1 MLVLARKTD
10 QAILLGD
17 GIRIVVLGVSGDR
30 VRIGI
35 EAPRHIPIL
44 RQELHDAVEE
54 ANLDASDSG
63 PAVQRWAAFQTA
75 LGGRKADPTV
85 KAATGQAA

>member
-35 EAPRHIPIL
+35 EAPRDIPIL
-44 RQELHDAVEE
+44 RQELRDAVEE
-54 ANLDASDSG
+54 ANLDNSDNGS
-63 PAVQRWAAFQTA
+63 AVERWQAFQA
-75 LGGRKADPTV
+75 AVGPRKDPDPESSS
-85 KAATGQAA
+85 KAA

>member
-17 GIRIVVLGVSGDR
+17 GIRIVILGVSGDR

-35 EAPRHIPIL
+35 EAPREVPIL
-44 RQELHDAVEE
+44 RQELRDAVEE
-54 ANLDASDSG
+54 ANLDASDTKS
-63 PAVQRWAAFQTA
+63 AVHRWNTLQAA
-75 LGGRKADPTV
+75 LGKHRDSDSDASER
-85 KAATGQAA
+85 AA

>member
-35 EAPRHIPIL
+35 EAPREIPIL
-44 RQELHDAVEE
+44 RQELRDAVEE
-54 ANLDASDSG
+54 SNLDASDSDS
-63 PAVQRWAAFQTA
+63 AVNRWQAFQSA
-75 LGGRKADPTV
+75 INKR
-85 KAATGQAA
+85 TGTDAKCSSQAA

>member
-35 EAPRHIPIL
+35 EAPREVPIL
-44 RQELHDAVEE
+44 RQELHDAVQE
-54 ANLDASDSG
+54 ANHDASDSSS
-63 PAVQRWAAFQTA
+63 AMQRWNTF
-75 LGGRKADPTV
+75 
-85 KAATGQAA
+85 QAARGKRNDSGSDASKKVA

>member
-35 EAPRHIPIL
+35 EAPRDVPIL
-44 RQELHDAVEE
+44 RQELRDAVE
-54 ANLDASDSG
+54 ASNLDASGNS
-63 PAVQRWAAFQTA
+63 AALQHWNSLQSA
-75 LGGRKADPTV
+75 LGKRKDSLLEPEEH
-85 KAATGQAA
+85 AA

>member
-17 GIRIVVLGVSGDR
+17 GIRIVILGVSGDR

-35 EAPRHIPIL
+35 EAPREIPIL
-44 RQELHDAVEE
+44 RQELRDAVEE
-54 ANLDASDSG
+54 ANIDASGTAS
-63 PAVQRWAAFQTA
+63 AVERWKTLQSAMGKHRGAESDA
-75 LGGRKADPTV
+75 SE
-85 KAATGQAA
+85 QAA

>member
-1 MLVLARKTD
+1 VLVLARKTD

-35 EAPRHIPIL
+35 EAPREIPIL
-44 RQELHDAVEE
+44 RQELRDAVE
-54 ANLDASDSG
+54 ASNLDASDGSS
-63 PAVQRWAAFQTA
+63 AVRRWQAFQSA
-75 LGGRKADPTV
+75 LTPRNGAEPDKSS
-85 KAATGQAA
+85 KAA

>member
-1 MLVLARKTD
+1 VLVLARKTD

-35 EAPRHIPIL
+35 EAPREIPIL
-44 RQELHDAVEE
+44 RQELRDAVEE
-54 ANLDASDSG
+54 SNLDASDSG
-63 PAVQRWAAFQTA
+63 TAVQRWQAFQSA
-75 LGGRKADPTV
+75 LGRQGGVDPETSS
-85 KAATGQAA
+85 KAA

>member
-17 GIRIVVLGVSGDR
+17 EIRIVVLGVSGDR

-35 EAPRHIPIL
+35 EAPRDVPIL
-44 RQELHDAVEE
+44 RQELRDAVEE
-54 ANLDASDSG
+54 SNRAAGSSAAALE
-63 PAVQRWAAFQTA
+63 RWNALQAAFGKPDGA
-75 LGGRKADPTV
+75 REEH
-85 KAATGQAA
+85 AA

>member
-35 EAPRHIPIL
+35 EAPREVPIL
-44 RQELHDAVEE
+44 RQELRDAVEE
-54 ANLDASDSG
+54 SNLDASDSG
-63 PAVQRWAAFQTA
+63 SAAERWQAFQ
-75 LGGRKADPTV
+75 
-85 KAATGQAA
+85 AAVGQGKGAPSGDSTRAA

>member
-35 EAPRHIPIL
+35 EAPRDVPIL
-44 RQELHDAVEE
+44 RQELRDAVEA
-54 ANLDASDSG
+54 ANLDAG
-63 PAVQRWAAFQTA
+63 GNAPALDRWNALQAA
-75 LGGRKADPTV
+75 LGKREP
-85 KAATGQAA
+85 AAPVEPEEHAA

>member
-1 MLVLARKTD
+1 MLVLARKPD

-35 EAPRHIPIL
+35 EAPRDVPIL
-44 RQELHDAVEE
+44 RQELRDAVEE
-54 ANLDASDSG
+54 SNRAAGAAAALERWQTLQSAFGKREPAAADAEEH
-63 PAVQRWAAFQTA
+63 AA
-75 LGGRKADPTV
+75 
-85 KAATGQAA
+85 

>member
-17 GIRIVVLGVSGDR
+17 GIRIVILGVSGDR

-35 EAPRHIPIL
+35 EAPREVPIL
-44 RQELHDAVEE
+44 RQELRDAVEE
-54 ANLDASDSG
+54 SNREASDSG
-63 PAVQRWAAFQTA
+63 SAVKRWQAFQSA
-75 LGGRKADPTV
+75 VGKRHGLAPGSPG
-85 KAATGQAA
+85 KAA

>member
-35 EAPRHIPIL
+35 EAPRDVPIL
-44 RQELHDAVEE
+44 RQELRDAVEE
-54 ANLDASDSG
+54 SNLAAG
-63 PAVQRWAAFQTA
+63 GNAATLERWNALQAA
-75 LGGRKADPTV
+75 LGNRAGAGEPEEH
-85 KAATGQAA
+85 AA